1 MDSRKKIF
9 SGKIYFMI
17 SFFFGIIIS
26 TESNYLF
33 FSLNLN
39 RLNFINKSG
48 EKFFWEYLNPLAIRY
63 SPFFFLYWNNLKI
76 KFEETIPTCIQLER
90 LNFFKFIIS
99 EKQRNVLI
107 TVKWN
112 NNIFFVSDDDA
123 IWFIDHPLNK
133 EMNFFDNLYGVYWHI
148 SDTFPSPIQGDSTRK
163 DKVYS
168 SNLPIT
174 LFKYWKKCFSLH
186 GWYKFAEDLLLERRA
201 GKYIFVI
208 ALGGELK
215 GTKLILDGN
224 AEGMNERMVAVDD
237 VLQSVRGAG
246 KKSIIDA
253 TYQDK
258 IVVKSV
264 SDDL

>member
-1 MDSRKKIF
+1 
-9 SGKIYFMI
+9 
-17 SFFFGIIIS
+17 
-26 TESNYLF
+26 
-33 FSLNLN
+33 
-39 RLNFINKSG
+39 
-48 EKFFWEYLNPLAIRY
+48 
-63 SPFFFLYWNNLKI
+63 
-76 KFEETIPTCIQLER
+76 
-90 LNFFKFIIS
+90 
-99 EKQRNVLI
+99 
-107 TVKWN
+107 
-112 NNIFFVSDDDA
+112 
-123 IWFIDHPLNK
+123 
-133 EMNFFDNLYGVYWHI
+133 MNFFDNLYGVYWHI

-224 AEGMNERMVAVDD
+224 AEGMNERMSQLMTSFRVC
-237 VLQSVRGAG
+237 GAG

-264 SDDL
+264 SDDYRYA